1 VARLRDALSPGSWV
15 VISHVTCENRDEAA
29 LGQIA
34 GAYDQATA
42 PMVMRTKDEVKRFF
56 AWFEIVEPGI
66 VFLSQW
72 RPSTEYYAGGGTR
85 WVYAGLGRKP

>member
-1 VARLRDALSPGSWV
+1 MCSGSYLI
-15 VISHVTCENRDEAA
+15 ISHVTSENRDDAA

-34 GAYDQATA
+34 GAYAQATA
-42 PMVMRTKDEVKRFF
+42 SMVMRSKDEIERFF
-56 AWFEIVEPGI
+56 TGFEIVEPGV

-85 WVYAGLGRKP
+85 WVYAGIGRNP